1 MSEKLVFEDD
11 FKKLIFED
19 LQPKLVFE
27 DDFKKLEFD
36 EADGIFDF
44 TFNAT
49 FN

>member
-1 MSEKLVFEDD
+1 MSEKLIFEDD

-19 LQPKLVFE
+19 SQPKLIFE
-27 DDFKKLEFD
+27 DDFKKLELD